1 MNRIGQS
8 IQFRDPAVLGPL
20 GVSAWAPAEAKI
32 RTTNLLTIA
41 LPLGIACSWPNIA
54 RSERVLLGFPLRAQ
68 DWTVLSATFPL
79 YA

>member
-41 LPLGIACSWPNIA
+41 LPPGDC
-54 RSERVLLGFPLRAQ
+54 LLLA
-68 DWTVLSATFPL
+68 
-79 YA
+79 